1 MPQISVDMEI
11 SAAAAKVWA
20 TVVDIERYPESMSS
34 VRWVRLLSADGP
46 ERRSTW
52 SITLKGSI
60 LEWEEHEHLDHTNL
74 VMSFQQL
81 SGDMELF
88 EGSWNVTPLADDRTH
103 VKLTIDFEIGIPLLA
118 AMLNPVA
125 QRSLKQ
131 NCTEM
136 LEGIE
141 RDALAAAVETPA

>member
-1 MPQISVDMEI
+1 MPRIVVDMHI
-11 SAAAAKVWA
+11 QAPADRVWR

-34 VRWVRLLSADGP
+34 VRWVRLLEPG
-46 ERRSTW
+46 EETRRSRW

-60 LEWEEHEHLDHTNL
+60 LEWEERETLDHAER

-88 EGSWNVTPLADDRTH
+88 EGAWRVTEEPGGRTH
-103 VKLTIDFEIGIPLLA
+103 VALTIDFEIGIPLLA
-118 AMLNPVA
+118 QMLDPVA
-125 QRSLKQ
+125 QRSLKE

-141 RDALAAAVETPA
+141 RDALAAR